1 MQSRSSDN
9 CAHCYNIETL
19 NLFDPELQLINT
31 KPMIKRKL
39 KELSSGLKKPRV
51 QAIFSEYKKRNDG
64 KILHSSAKL
73 IASESDIAE
82 AFKYMHQIIE
92 TKIKNSAGEDWL
104 LLKQL

>member
-1 MQSRSSDN
+1 
-9 CAHCYNIETL
+9 
-19 NLFDPELQLINT
+19 
-31 KPMIKRKL
+31 MIKRKL

-51 QAIFSEYKKRNDG
+51 QAIFSEYKKNDG

-92 TKIKNSAGEDWL
+92 TKIKNSAGKD
-104 LLKQL
+104 